1 MNLYTQIS
9 DMFSRELNAHG
20 RAFVNYE
27 ALAGVEKKDMTIDGF
42 PAKLLFNPARVRSVM
57 ADVSPEAL
65 QQRACFLCPDG
76 VEEHQLTH
84 NWDSPTGH
92 TYYIRVNPFPIFSPH
107 FTVSSSV
114 HERQELLPHLES
126 MLHLAQQLPEM
137 TIFYNGPMCG
147 ASAPD
152 HMHFQAVPRHSLPI
166 EDHFSTNYA
175 NAILVQE
182 TDLQT
187 HLAAVKKVLA
197 MGTIPE
203 EASQTGSLTI
213 GASHAEEYEP
223 RWNIVSWYEPAPN
236 GDVQHS
242 SMAQSAIQNSSE
254 LSSQQK
260 TILNNTEQPLNH
272 IEPTPAGSFH
282 TVIFFRKESRPMC
295 FFAPEEE
302 RILFSPAT
310 VEMAGIGIVA
320 NRESFDRLT
329 PDRLRD
335 IIREV
340 ADTPYPVTNSQ

>member
-1 MNLYTQIS
+1 MNLYQQIT
-9 DMFSRELNAHG
+9 DMFSRELASHG
-20 RAFVNYE
+20 RAFVNYQ
-27 ALAGVEKKDMTIDGF
+27 ALSQVEVKDMTIDGF
-42 PAKLLFNPARVRSVM
+42 PAKLFFNPARVRSVM

-65 QQRACFLCPDG
+65 QKRACFLCPDG

-126 MLHLAQQLPEM
+126 MLHLAKELPEM

-166 EDHFSTNYA
+166 EDHFDTNYA

-182 TDLQT
+182 ADLQDQ
-187 HLAAVKKVLA
+187 LAAVKRILA

-203 EASQTGSLTI
+203 EASQTGSLTV

-223 RWNIVSWYEPAPN
+223 RWNIVSWYDE
-236 GDVQHS
+236 
-242 SMAQSAIQNSSE
+242 
-254 LSSQQK
+254 K
-260 TILNNTEQPLNH
+260 W
-272 IEPTPAGSFH
+272 H
-282 TVIFFRKESRPMC
+282 TVVFFRKESRPMC

-329 PDRLRD
+329 PSKLRD

-340 ADTPYPVTNSQ
+340 ADTLPITDTQ

>member
-1 MNLYTQIS
+1 MKLFQLINE
-9 DMFSRELNAHG
+9 MFSRELASHG
-20 RAFVNYE
+20 RAFVNYQ
-27 ALAGVEKKDMTIDGF
+27 ALSGVEVKDMTIDGF
-42 PAKLLFNPARVRSVM
+42 PAKLFFNPARVRSVM

-65 QQRACFLCPDG
+65 QKRACFLCPDG

-126 MLHLAQQLPEM
+126 MLHLAKELPEM
-137 TIFYNGPMCG
+137 TIFDNGPMCG

-182 TDLQT
+182 TDLQA
-187 HLAAVKKVLA
+187 HLTAVKRVLA

-203 EASQTGSLTI
+203 EASQTGSLTA

-223 RWNIVSWYEPAPN
+223 RWNIVSWYEPA
-236 GDVQHS
+236 S
-242 SMAQSAIQNSSE
+242 SPHRLIASSP
-254 LSSQQK
+254 K
-260 TILNNTEQPLNH
+260 FNTI
-272 IEPTPAGSFH
+272 
-282 TVIFFRKESRPMC
+282 IFFRKESRPMC

-329 PDRLRD
+329 PEKLRD
-335 IIREV
+335 IICEV
-340 ADTPYPVTNSQ
+340 ADNIVE

>member
-1 MNLYTQIS
+1 
-9 DMFSRELNAHG
+9 MFSRELASHG
-20 RAFVNYE
+20 RAFVNYQ
-27 ALAGVEKKDMTIDGF
+27 ALSGVEVKDMTIDGF
-42 PAKLLFNPARVRSVM
+42 PAKLFFNPARVRSVM

-126 MLHLAQQLPEM
+126 MLHLAKELPEM

-166 EDHFSTNYA
+166 EDHFDTNYA

-182 TDLQT
+182 ADLQD
-187 HLAAVKKVLA
+187 HLAAVKRILA

-203 EASQTGSLTI
+203 EASQTGSLTV

-223 RWNIVSWYEPAPN
+223 RWNIVSWYEPA
-236 GDVQHS
+236 S
-242 SMAQSAIQNSSE
+242 SPKFN
-254 LSSQQK
+254 
-260 TILNNTEQPLNH
+260 TI
-272 IEPTPAGSFH
+272 
-282 TVIFFRKESRPMC
+282 VFFRKESRPMC

-329 PDRLRD
+329 PEKLRD

-340 ADTPYPVTNSQ
+340 ADTLPITDTQ

>member
-1 MNLYTQIS
+1 
-9 DMFSRELNAHG
+9 MF
-20 RAFVNYE
+20 
-27 ALAGVEKKDMTIDGF
+27 
-42 PAKLLFNPARVRSVM
+42 FNPARVRSVM

-65 QQRACFLCPDG
+65 QKRACFLCPDG
-76 VEEHQLTH
+76 VEENQLTH
-84 NWDSPTGH
+84 NWESPTGH

-114 HERQELLPHLES
+114 HERQELLPHLEA
-126 MLHLAQQLPEM
+126 MLHLAKELPEM

-182 TDLQT
+182 TDLQS
-187 HLAAVKKVLA
+187 HLEAVKRVLA

-223 RWNIVSWYEPAPN
+223 RWNIVSWYEP
-236 GDVQHS
+236 DS
-242 SMAQSAIQNSSE
+242 NSPQDG
-254 LSSQQK
+254 LTAADSQTSNSRRRSFN
-260 TILNNTEQPLNH
+260 TI
-272 IEPTPAGSFH
+272 
-282 TVIFFRKESRPMC
+282 VFFRKESRPMC

-329 PDRLRD
+329 PSKLRD

-340 ADTPYPVTNSQ
+340 ADEII

>member
-1 MNLYTQIS
+1 
-9 DMFSRELNAHG
+9 MFSRELASHG
-20 RAFVNYE
+20 RAFVNYQ
-27 ALAGVEKKDMTIDGF
+27 ALSEVEVKDMTIDVF
-42 PAKLLFNPARVRSVM
+42 PAKLFFNPARVRSVM

-65 QQRACFLCPDG
+65 QKRACFLCPEG
-76 VEEHQLTH
+76 IEEHQLTH

-126 MLHLAQQLPEM
+126 MLHLAKELPEM

-182 TDLQT
+182 ADLQT
-187 HLAAVKKVLA
+187 HLAAVKRVLSL
-197 MGTIPE
+197 GTIPE
-203 EASQTGSLTI
+203 EASQTGSLTA

-223 RWNIVSWYEPAPN
+223 RWNIVSWYEPA
-236 GDVQHS
+236 S
-242 SMAQSAIQNSSE
+242 SPKFN
-254 LSSQQK
+254 
-260 TILNNTEQPLNH
+260 TI
-272 IEPTPAGSFH
+272 
-282 TVIFFRKESRPMC
+282 IFFRKESRPMC

-329 PDRLRD
+329 PSKLRD

-340 ADTPYPVTNSQ
+340 ADEIV

>member
-1 MNLYTQIS
+1 MTLYQQIT
-9 DMFSRELNAHG
+9 DMFSRELASHG
-20 RAFVNYE
+20 RAFVNYQ
-27 ALAGVEKKDMTIDGF
+27 ALSGVEVKDMTIDGF
-42 PAKLLFNPARVRSVM
+42 PAKLFFNPARVRSVM

-65 QQRACFLCPDG
+65 QKRACFLCPDG
-76 VEEHQLTH
+76 IEEHQLTH

-126 MLHLAQQLPEM
+126 MLHLAKELPEM

-166 EDHFSTNYA
+166 EDHFSA
-175 NAILVQE
+175 NDAHAILVQE

-203 EASQTGSLTI
+203 EASQTGSLTA

-223 RWNIVSWYEPAPN
+223 RWNIVTWYDE
-236 GDVQHS
+236 
-242 SMAQSAIQNSSE
+242 
-254 LSSQQK
+254 K
-260 TILNNTEQPLNH
+260 WY
-272 IEPTPAGSFH
+272 
-282 TVIFFRKESRPMC
+282 TVVFFRKESRPQC
-295 FFAPEEE
+295 FFAPEQE

-329 PDRLRD
+329 PSKLRD

-340 ADTPYPVTNSQ
+340 ADTLPITDTQ

>member
-1 MNLYTQIS
+1 MGVEGTYCYEREKVMTLFQRII
-9 DMFSRELNAHG
+9 DMFSRELEAHG
-20 RAFVNYE
+20 RAFLNYE
-27 ALAGVEKKDMTIDGF
+27 ALAQVEVKDMTIDGF
-42 PAKLLFNPARVRSVM
+42 PAKLFFNPARVRSVM

-65 QQRACFLCPDG
+65 QKRACFLCPDG

-126 MLHLAQQLPEM
+126 MLHLAKELPEM

-182 TDLQT
+182 TDLRN
-187 HLAAVKKVLA
+187 HLTAVKKVLA

-203 EASQTGSLTI
+203 EASQTGSLTA

-223 RWNIVSWYEPAPN
+223 RWNIVSWYEPA
-236 GDVQHS
+236 S
-242 SMAQSAIQNSSE
+242 SPKFN
-254 LSSQQK
+254 
-260 TILNNTEQPLNH
+260 TI
-272 IEPTPAGSFH
+272 
-282 TVIFFRKESRPMC
+282 VFFRRESRPMC

-329 PDRLRD
+329 PEKLRD

-340 ADTPYPVTNSQ
+340 ADEIV

>member
-1 MNLYTQIS
+1 MKLFQLINE
-9 DMFSRELNAHG
+9 MFSRELASHG
-20 RAFVNYE
+20 RAFVNYQ
-27 ALAGVEKKDMTIDGF
+27 ALSGVEVKDMTINDF
-42 PAKLLFNPARVRSVM
+42 PAKLFFNPARVRSVM

-65 QQRACFLCPDG
+65 QKRACFLCPDG

-126 MLHLAQQLPEM
+126 MLHLAKELPEM

-182 TDLQT
+182 TDLQN

-203 EASQTGSLTI
+203 EASQTGSLTA

-223 RWNIVSWYEPAPN
+223 RWNIVSWYEPE
-236 GDVQHS
+236 S
-242 SMAQSAIQNSSE
+242 NSPQDGLTAVGGLTS
-254 LSSQQK
+254 SSQRRSF
-260 TILNNTEQPLNH
+260 NT
-272 IEPTPAGSFH
+272 
-282 TVIFFRKESRPMC
+282 VVFFRKESRPMC

-329 PDRLRD
+329 PSKLRD

-340 ADTPYPVTNSQ
+340 ADIPYPISNSQ

>member
-1 MNLYTQIS
+1 
-9 DMFSRELNAHG
+9 MFSRELASHG
-20 RAFVNYE
+20 RAFVNYQ
-27 ALAGVEKKDMTIDGF
+27 ALSQVEVKDMTIDGF
-42 PAKLLFNPARVRSVM
+42 PAKLFFNPARVRSVM

-65 QQRACFLCPDG
+65 QKRACFLCPDG

-126 MLHLAQQLPEM
+126 MLHLAKELPEM

-187 HLAAVKKVLA
+187 HLSAVKKVLA

-203 EASQTGSLTI
+203 EASQTGSLTA

-223 RWNIVSWYEPAPN
+223 RWNIVSWYEPA
-236 GDVQHS
+236 S
-242 SMAQSAIQNSSE
+242 SPKFN
-254 LSSQQK
+254 
-260 TILNNTEQPLNH
+260 TI
-272 IEPTPAGSFH
+272 
-282 TVIFFRKESRPMC
+282 VFFRKESRPMC

-310 VEMAGIGIVA
+310 VEMGGIGIVA

-329 PDRLRD
+329 PSKLRD

-340 ADTPYPVTNSQ
+340 ADNPCT

>member
-1 MNLYTQIS
+1 MGVEGTYPNEREEVMTLFQRIN
-9 DMFSRELNAHG
+9 DMFSRELEAHG
-20 RAFVNYE
+20 RAFLNYE

-42 PAKLLFNPARVRSVM
+42 PAQLFFNPARVRSVM

-166 EDHFSTNYA
+166 EDHFDTNYA

-197 MGTIPE
+197 LGTIPE
-203 EASQTGSLTI
+203 EASQTGSLTV

-223 RWNIVSWYEPAPN
+223 RWNIVTWYDE
-236 GDVQHS
+236 
-242 SMAQSAIQNSSE
+242 
-254 LSSQQK
+254 K
-260 TILNNTEQPLNH
+260 W
-272 IEPTPAGSFH
+272 H
-282 TVIFFRKESRPMC
+282 TVVFFRKESRPMC
-295 FFAPEEE
+295 FFAPEQE

-329 PDRLRD
+329 PARLRD

-340 ADTPYPVTNSQ
+340 ADEIV

>member
-1 MNLYTQIS
+1 MTLYQQIS
-9 DMFSRELNAHG
+9 DMFSRELASHG
-20 RAFVNYE
+20 RAFINYQ
-27 ALAGVEKKDMTIDGF
+27 ALAQVEVKDMTIDGF
-42 PAKLLFNPARVRSVM
+42 PAKLFFNPARVRSVM

-65 QQRACFLCPDG
+65 QKRACFLCPDG

-84 NWDSPTGH
+84 NWESPTGH

-126 MLHLAQQLPEM
+126 MLHLAKELPEM

-166 EDHFSTNYA
+166 EDHFDTNYA

-182 TDLQT
+182 ADLQD
-187 HLAAVKKVLA
+187 HLAAVKRILA

-203 EASQTGSLTI
+203 EASQTGSLTV

-223 RWNIVSWYEPAPN
+223 RWNIVSWYDN
-236 GDVQHS
+236 
-242 SMAQSAIQNSSE
+242 
-254 LSSQQK
+254 
-260 TILNNTEQPLNH
+260 
-272 IEPTPAGSFH
+272 SFH
-282 TVIFFRKESRPMC
+282 TIIFFRKESRPMC

-329 PDRLRD
+329 PEKLRD

-340 ADTPYPVTNSQ
+340 ADNPCT

>member
-1 MNLYTQIS
+1 
-9 DMFSRELNAHG
+9 MFSRELEAHG
-20 RAFVNYE
+20 RAFLNYE
-27 ALAGVEKKDMTIDGF
+27 ALGGVEKKDMTIDGF
-42 PAKLLFNPARVRSVM
+42 PAQLFFNPARVRSVM

-65 QQRACFLCPDG
+65 QKRACFLCPDG
-76 VEEHQLTH
+76 IEEHQLTH

-114 HERQELLPHLES
+114 HERQELSPHLES
-126 MLHLAQQLPEM
+126 MLHLAKELPEM

-166 EDHFSTNYA
+166 EDHFDTNYA

-182 TDLQT
+182 ADLQD
-187 HLAAVKKVLA
+187 HLAAVKRILA
-197 MGTIPE
+197 MGTIPK
-203 EASQTGSLTI
+203 EASQTGSLTA

-223 RWNIVSWYEPAPN
+223 RWNIVTWYETA
-236 GDVQHS
+236 S
-242 SMAQSAIQNSSE
+242 SYDGLASS
-254 LSSQQK
+254 SK
-260 TILNNTEQPLNH
+260 FNTI
-272 IEPTPAGSFH
+272 
-282 TVIFFRKESRPMC
+282 VFFRRESRPMC

-310 VEMAGIGIVA
+310 VEMGGIGIVA

-329 PDRLRD
+329 PDKLRD

-340 ADTPYPVTNSQ
+340 ADTLPIPTSNNL

>member
-1 MNLYTQIS
+1 MLFQRIN

-20 RAFVNYE
+20 RAFLNYE
-27 ALAGVEKKDMTIDGF
+27 ALGGVEKKDMTIDGF
-42 PAKLLFNPARVRSVM
+42 PAQLFFNPARVRSVM

-65 QQRACFLCPDG
+65 QKRACFLCPDG
-76 VEEHQLTH
+76 IEEHQLTH

-126 MLHLAQQLPEM
+126 MLHLAKELPEM

-166 EDHFSTNYA
+166 EDHFDTNYA

-182 TDLQT
+182 ADLQD
-187 HLAAVKKVLA
+187 HLTAVKRILA

-203 EASQTGSLTI
+203 EASQTGSLTV

-223 RWNIVSWYEPAPN
+223 RWNIVSWYDN
-236 GDVQHS
+236 
-242 SMAQSAIQNSSE
+242 
-254 LSSQQK
+254 
-260 TILNNTEQPLNH
+260 
-272 IEPTPAGSFH
+272 SFH
-282 TVIFFRKESRPMC
+282 TIIFFRKESRPMC

-329 PDRLRD
+329 PSKLRD

-340 ADTPYPVTNSQ
+340 ADTLPITDTQ

>member
-1 MNLYTQIS
+1 MKLFQLINE
-9 DMFSRELNAHG
+9 MFSRELASHG
-20 RAFVNYE
+20 RAFVNYQ
-27 ALAGVEKKDMTIDGF
+27 ALSGVEVKDMTIDGF

-65 QQRACFLCPDG
+65 QKRACFLCPDG

-182 TDLQT
+182 SDLQS
-187 HLAAVKKVLA
+187 HLTALGKVLSMA
-197 MGTIPE
+197 SIPE
-203 EASQTGSLTI
+203 NASQTGSLTA
-213 GASHAEEYEP
+213 GASHTEEWEP
-223 RWNIVSWYEPAPN
+223 RWNIISWYEPE
-236 GDVQHS
+236 S
-242 SMAQSAIQNSSE
+242 NSPQDGLTATSG
-254 LSSQQK
+254 LTSNSRRRSFN
-260 TILNNTEQPLNH
+260 TI
-272 IEPTPAGSFH
+272 
-282 TVIFFRKESRPMC
+282 VFFRRESRPQC
-295 FFAPEEE
+295 FFAPENE
-302 RILFSPAT
+302 RILFSPGT
-310 VEMAGIGIVA
+310 VEMGGIGIVA
-320 NRESFDRLT
+320 NRESFDRIT
-329 PDRLRD
+329 PEVLRD
-335 IIREV
+335 MIQEV
-340 ADTPYPVTNSQ
+340 ADTLCP

>member
-1 MNLYTQIS
+1 
-9 DMFSRELNAHG
+9 MFSRELASHG
-20 RAFVNYE
+20 RAFVNYQ
-27 ALAGVEKKDMTIDGF
+27 ALSQVEVKDMTIDGF
-42 PAKLLFNPARVRSVM
+42 PAKLFFNPARVRSVM

-65 QQRACFLCPDG
+65 QKRACFLCPDG
-76 VEEHQLTH
+76 IEEHQLTH
-84 NWDSPTGH
+84 NWESPTGH

-114 HERQELLPHLES
+114 HERQELLPHLEA
-126 MLHLAQQLPEM
+126 MLHLAKELPEM

-182 TDLQT
+182 TDLQS
-187 HLAAVKKVLA
+187 HLAAVKRVLSL
-197 MGTIPE
+197 GTIPE
-203 EASQTGSLTI
+203 EASQTGSLTA

-223 RWNIVSWYEPAPN
+223 RWNIVSWYEPASSPN
-236 GDVQHS
+236 SLIAS
-242 SMAQSAIQNSSE
+242 SPNFN
-254 LSSQQK
+254 
-260 TILNNTEQPLNH
+260 TI
-272 IEPTPAGSFH
+272 
-282 TVIFFRKESRPMC
+282 VFFRKESRPMC
-295 FFAPEEE
+295 FFAPEPE

-329 PDRLRD
+329 PSKLRD

-340 ADTPYPVTNSQ
+340 ADNPCT

>member
-1 MNLYTQIS
+1 
-9 DMFSRELNAHG
+9 MFSRELSAHG
-20 RAFVNYE
+20 RAFLNYE
-27 ALAGVEKKDMTIDGF
+27 ALAGVEVKDMTIDGF
-42 PAKLLFNPARVRSVM
+42 PAKLFFNPARVRSVM

-76 VEEHQLTH
+76 VEENQLTH
-84 NWDSPTGH
+84 NWESPTGH

-107 FTVSSSV
+107 FTISSSV
-114 HERQELLPHLES
+114 HERQELLPHLEA
-126 MLHLAQQLPEM
+126 MLHLAKELPEM

-182 TDLQT
+182 TDLQS
-187 HLAAVKKVLA
+187 HLAAVKRVLA

-223 RWNIVSWYEPAPN
+223 RWNIVTWYE
-236 GDVQHS
+236 D
-242 SMAQSAIQNSSE
+242 MW
-254 LSSQQK
+254 
-260 TILNNTEQPLNH
+260 
-272 IEPTPAGSFH
+272 H
-282 TVIFFRKESRPMC
+282 TVIFFRRESRPMC

-320 NRESFDRLT
+320 NRDSFDRLT
-329 PDRLRD
+329 PARLRD

-340 ADTPYPVTNSQ
+340 ADNPITE

>member
-1 MNLYTQIS
+1 
-9 DMFSRELNAHG
+9 MFSRELASHG
-20 RAFVNYE
+20 RAFVNYQ
-27 ALAGVEKKDMTIDGF
+27 ALSGVEVKDMTIDGF
-42 PAKLLFNPARVRSVM
+42 PAKLFFNPARVRSVM

-126 MLHLAQQLPEM
+126 MLHLAKELPEM

-203 EASQTGSLTI
+203 EASQTGSLTAN
-213 GASHAEEYEP
+213 ASHAEEYEP
-223 RWNIVSWYEPAPN
+223 RWNIVSWYEPE
-236 GDVQHS
+236 S
-242 SMAQSAIQNSSE
+242 NSPQDGLTASE
-254 LSSQQK
+254 TSGLTSNSHRRSF
-260 TILNNTEQPLNH
+260 NT
-272 IEPTPAGSFH
+272 
-282 TVIFFRKESRPMC
+282 VVFFRKESRPQC

-329 PDRLRD
+329 PSKLRD

-340 ADTPYPVTNSQ
+340 ANNLL

>member
-1 MNLYTQIS
+1 
-9 DMFSRELNAHG
+9 MFSRELEAHG
-20 RAFVNYE
+20 RAFLNYE

-42 PAKLLFNPARVRSVM
+42 PAQLFFNPARVRSVM

-65 QQRACFLCPDG
+65 QKRACFLCPDG
-76 VEEHQLTH
+76 IEEHQLTH

-126 MLHLAQQLPEM
+126 MLHLAKELPEM

-166 EDHFSTNYA
+166 EDHFDTNYA

-182 TDLQT
+182 TDLQD
-187 HLAAVKKVLA
+187 HLAAVKRILA
-197 MGTIPE
+197 MGTIPK

-223 RWNIVSWYEPAPN
+223 RWNIVTWYETA
-236 GDVQHS
+236 S
-242 SMAQSAIQNSSE
+242 SYDGLASS
-254 LSSQQK
+254 SK
-260 TILNNTEQPLNH
+260 FNTI
-272 IEPTPAGSFH
+272 
-282 TVIFFRKESRPMC
+282 VFFRRESRPMC

-310 VEMAGIGIVA
+310 VEMGGIGIVA

-329 PDRLRD
+329 PDKLRD

-340 ADTPYPVTNSQ
+340 ADEII

>member
-1 MNLYTQIS
+1 MGVEGTYPNEREEVMTLFQRIN

-20 RAFVNYE
+20 RAFLNYE

-42 PAKLLFNPARVRSVM
+42 PAQLFFNPARVRSVM

-65 QQRACFLCPDG
+65 QKRACFLCPDG

-166 EDHFSTNYA
+166 EDHFDTNYA

-182 TDLQT
+182 TDLQD
-187 HLAAVKKVLA
+187 HLAAVKRVLA

-223 RWNIVSWYEPAPN
+223 RWNIVSWY
-236 GDVQHS
+236 DD
-242 SMAQSAIQNSSE
+242 
-254 LSSQQK
+254 
-260 TILNNTEQPLNH
+260 T
-272 IEPTPAGSFH
+272 FH
-282 TVIFFRKESRPMC
+282 TVIFFRRESRPMC

-329 PDRLRD
+329 PEKLRD

-340 ADTPYPVTNSQ
+340 ADNLVE